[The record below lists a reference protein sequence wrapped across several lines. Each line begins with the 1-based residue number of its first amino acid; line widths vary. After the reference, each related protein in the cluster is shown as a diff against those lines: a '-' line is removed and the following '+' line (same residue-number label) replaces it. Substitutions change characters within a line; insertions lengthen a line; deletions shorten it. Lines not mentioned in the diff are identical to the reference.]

1 MLMRIELT
9 LPRDARYVGVLREMS
24 GCVLDEL
31 AVAEDEVDDIQL
43 ALSEACAN
51 AVRHA
56 VGTKAYRVRL
66 DVDEERCEIEVA
78 DIGPGMPRGLPESAE
93 EFEAESGRGLLL
105 MRSLVDDFELGGDSV
120 GTTILLRKRWR
131 QAVAQSPAEPASR
144 SRPAPPGA
152 PPAHGRARPA
162 QGQAQG

>member
-24 GCVLDEL
+24 GCALGEL
-31 AVAEDEVDDIQL
+31 AVAEDEVDDIRL

-56 VGTKAYRVRL
+56 AGTKSYRVRL

-78 DIGPGMPRGLPESAE
+78 DIGPGMPAGIPESVE
-93 EFEAESGRGLLL
+93 ESEAESGRGLQL
-105 MRSLVDDFELGGDSV
+105 MRSLMDDFELAGDGV
-120 GTTILLRKRWR
+120 GTTIVLRKRWR
-131 QAVAQSPAEPASR
+131 QAVARSPAEPA
-144 SRPAPPGA
+144 
-152 PPAHGRARPA
+152 
-162 QGQAQG
+162 